1 MVLRKSGRV
10 GYRRFKRKVR
20 IQLDV
25 YGLLLFIQSKHT
37 KDNRKIQMHIR
48 QHKKRRAIIGSPFLF
63 TKDNMM
69 YTILLFTKSHPDC
82 YGFRKY
88 NCPEH
93 FLRS

>member
-1 MVLRKSGRV
+1 
-10 GYRRFKRKVR
+10 
-20 IQLDV
+20 
-25 YGLLLFIQSKHT
+25 
-37 KDNRKIQMHIR
+37 MHIR